1 MNESGVSLVT
11 NKTIHS
17 SGGVVGVGVFV
28 GVTVFVGVFDGVGG
42 GVGVIDDVTD
52 IVGVIDGVADL
63 VGVIGG
69 VGGGVSGGGVG
80 VIHSSLK
87 LGISEYLDA
96 IKLTLV
102 GPKDV
107 INELL
112 SV

>member
-1 MNESGVSLVT
+1 MNVSGVSLVT

-28 GVTVFVGVFDGVGG
+28 GVCVLVGVFVGVIDGVGVFDGVID
-42 GVGVIDDVTD
+42 GVGVFDGVIDAL
-52 IVGVIDGVADL
+52 GVIDGV
-63 VGVIGG
+63 
-69 VGGGVSGGGVG
+69 GGGEAGGGVG